1 MDGRRR
7 RGPGVARLL
16 VLCAV
21 LLGLFFM
28 HGAPANAAE
37 GCHGSTAMVMSP
49 GTGHGEDV
57 RMDAAALRPPGATA
71 PGASAMAPTAPPAH
85 GVAMPGMSG
94 ELCVSTPARDRTPL
108 PATGLLALLGL
119 VALVAWHPT
128 GRSGVFGEPARR
140 GPPLYGR
147 HLLLQ
152 VCVART

>member
-1 MDGRRR
+1 M
-7 RGPGVARLL
+7 ARLL

-21 LLGLFFM
+21 LFGLFFM

-37 GCHGSTAMVMSP
+37 GCHGSMGMVVAEGM
-49 GTGHGEDV
+49 GHGEDV
-57 RMDAAALRPPGATA
+57 RMDADALRPVEVTA
-71 PGASAMAPTAPPAH
+71 PGASAMAPSVPTAH

-108 PATGLLALLGL
+108 PATGLLAFLGL

-128 GRSGVFGEPARR
+128 GRAGVFGEPARR
-140 GPPLYGR
+140 GPPICGR

>member
-37 GCHGSTAMVMSP
+37 GCHGSTAMAVSP
-49 GTGHGEDV
+49 GMGHGEDV
-57 RMDAAALRPPGATA
+57 RMDGDAPHPLAVTA
-71 PGASAMAPTAPPAH
+71 PGASAMAPSALTAH
-85 GVAMPGMSG
+85 GVAMPGMGG
-94 ELCVSTPARDRTPL
+94 ELCVSTPARERTPL

-119 VALVAWHPT
+119 MTVVAWYLT

-140 GPPLYGR
+140 GPPICGR

>member
-7 RGPGVARLL
+7 RGPGVARPL

-28 HGAPANAAE
+28 HGAPVNAAE
-37 GCHGSTAMVMSP
+37 GCHGSMAMVVSP
-49 GTGHGEDV
+49 GMGHGEDV
-57 RMDAAALRPPGATA
+57 RMDADASRPLEVTA
-71 PGASAMAPTAPPAH
+71 PGASAMTPSAPPAH

-119 VALVAWHPT
+119 VALVAWHPA
-128 GRSGVFGEPARR
+128 GRSGVLGMPARR
-140 GPPLYGR
+140 GPPIFGR